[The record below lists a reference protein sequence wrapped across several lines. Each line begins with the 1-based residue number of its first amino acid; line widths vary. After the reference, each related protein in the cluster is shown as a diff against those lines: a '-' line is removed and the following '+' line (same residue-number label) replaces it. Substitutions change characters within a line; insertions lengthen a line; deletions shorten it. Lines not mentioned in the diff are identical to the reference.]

1 MTISHREPTIRIKQW
16 KIYELEMD
24 ILEFQEHTMK
34 VKIIRE
40 FFYSEESYFGM
51 YACVPIVKSEKEKV
65 QLNDFNNFSLR
76 GTTRPLKVGSE
87 YIVTF
92 DGLYP
97 NKNPKFD
104 DYYEIKQV
112 EPEKL
117 SSKDDQDRFLQAVI
131 TERQFNILKEAY
143 PNELLVDLILEDK
156 INTKKTKGIKK
167 ASLAKIKEQVQ
178 LNSEVALLI
187 AKLDTLS
194 LSTNSIS
201 RIMKH
206 FQSGQRALDA
216 INKNIYSLCDVKGY
230 GFLTVDKV
238 ALRSGINL
246 NSSKRVQACIKHV
259 LKEDSQ
265 SGHTWMSKD
274 DFFKQTEELLQVD
287 ANIISNELNAM
298 SSLEIYVDDNRI
310 ALAKIRHQELAIHN
324 NLERI
329 HSTYVPLSDLV
340 EERLNMF
347 EMGIG
352 FTLSKKQRET
362 ILKSYKNGVS
372 IINGGAGSGKT
383 AIVKAIIETSGMAEN
398 EIMTCALSGKA
409 SNVLS
414 SRGMPSATI
423 HRLLG
428 YNGEEFKYSQ
438 ENPLPY
444 ELIIVDES
452 SMVDIS
458 IFLSLLQAIKTGS
471 RLVIVGDSF
480 QLSCVGYGDIL
491 QNLIETSKFD
501 SFELKQ
507 IFRQGA
513 NSGVLELATKIRNEE
528 YSIPYN
534 STGKQSFGSNGE
546 QAVITYSSEEKESIM
561 YDALKIIGNMKET
574 LDDENELL
582 DFQVLVP
589 NRESG
594 RLSAKN
600 MNIAIQEILNDMSK
614 PHISRGGY
622 DYREGDK
629 VIANGNVYE
638 EILHESVESYYESVK
653 KKEMEEIFSMELDED
668 SEVIEPVYKRED
680 VFNGTLGIIKHVDVD
695 EKLVFVQFENIG
707 GLVVYKSVDLDKIS
721 LAYAITIHRSQ
732 GSQYSRVLICLDF
745 SSYMLLTMNL
755 VYTAITRSSD
765 KCVLL
770 AENNALSMALTKK
783 SNTRR
788 TFLKELLSEVK

>member
-1 MTISHREPTIRIKQW
+1 
-16 KIYELEMD
+16 MD
-24 ILEFQEHTMK
+24 ILDFQEHKMK
-34 VKIIRE
+34 VKIVRE
-40 FFYSEESYFGM
+40 FFYSEENHFGM
-51 YACVPIVKSEKEKV
+51 YACVPTVKSEREKV

-76 GTTRPLKVGSE
+76 GSTRPLKVGNE
-87 YIVTF
+87 YVVTF
-92 DGLYP
+92 DGLHP
-97 NKNPKFD
+97 NKNPSFD

-117 SSKDDQDRFLQAVI
+117 DNKDDQDRFLQAII

-143 PNELLVDLILEDK
+143 PDVLLVDFILEDK
-156 INTKKTKGIKK
+156 IDVKKTKGIKK

-187 AKLDTLS
+187 AKLDDLS
-194 LSTNSIS
+194 LSTNSIN

-206 FQSGQRALDA
+206 FKSGQQALDA

-230 GFLTVDKV
+230 GFLTVDKT
-238 ALRSGINL
+238 ALKSGIKI
-246 NSSKRVQACIKHV
+246 NSPMRIQACIKHV
-259 LKEDSQ
+259 LNEDSQ

-274 DFFKQTEELLQVD
+274 DFFKKTEELLQVD
-287 ANIISNELNAM
+287 MSIVNDELNQM
-298 SSLEIYVDDNRI
+298 SSIDVYIDHNRI
-310 ALAKIRHQELAIHN
+310 ALAKIRRQEIGIHS

-329 HSTYVPLSDLV
+329 HSTYVSLSNLV
-340 EERLNMF
+340 EERLSFF
-347 EMGIG
+347 ELNAG
-352 FTLSKKQRET
+352 FVLSNEQREAV
-362 ILKSYKNGVS
+362 LESYKNGISVVNGS
-372 IINGGAGSGKT
+372 AGGGKSTII
-383 AIVKAIIETSGMAEN
+383 KAIIETSGMAEN

-414 SRGMPSATI
+414 SKGMPSGTI
-423 HRLLG
+423 HRVLKF
-428 YNGEEFKYSQ
+428 NGEEFKYSQ
-438 ENPLPY
+438 VNPLPY

-452 SMVDIS
+452 SMVDVS
-458 IFLSLLQAIKTGS
+458 IFLSLLQAIKSGS

-491 QNLIETSKFD
+491 QNLIETPQFD

-507 IFRQGA
+507 IFRQGS

-528 YSIPYN
+528 YSVPYN
-534 STGKQSFGSNGE
+534 ASGKQSFGSKGE

-561 YDALKIIGNMKET
+561 SDALKIINNMKDI
-574 LDDENELL
+574 LANENELL

-638 EILHESVESYYESVK
+638 EILYESVESYYENAK
-653 KKEMEEIFSMELDED
+653 KKEIEEVFLIEPDED
-668 SEVIEPVYKRED
+668 SETIEPAYKRED

-695 EKLVFVQFENIG
+695 EKLVFVQFENVG

-770 AENNALSMALTKK
+770 AENNALNMALSKK

-788 TFLKELLSEVK
+788 TFLKELLS

>member
-1 MTISHREPTIRIKQW
+1 
-16 KIYELEMD
+16 MD
-24 ILEFQEHTMK
+24 TLEFQEHKMK
-34 VKIIRE
+34 VKIVRE
-40 FFYSEESYFGM
+40 FFYSEENYFGM
-51 YACVPIVKSEKEKV
+51 YACVPTVKSEKEKV
-65 QLNDFNNFSLR
+65 KLNDFNNFSLR
-76 GTTRPLKVGSE
+76 GSTRPLKVGNE
-87 YIVTF
+87 YVITF
-92 DGLYP
+92 DGLHP
-97 NKNPKFD
+97 NKNPSFD

-117 SSKDDQDRFLQAVI
+117 DNKDDQDRFLQAVI

-143 PNELLVDLILEDK
+143 PDVLLVDFILEDK
-156 INTKKTKGIKK
+156 IDVRKTKGIKES
-167 ASLAKIKEQVQ
+167 SLAKIKEQVQ

-187 AKLDTLS
+187 AKLDDLS
-194 LSTNSIS
+194 LSTNSIN

-206 FQSGQRALDA
+206 FKTGQRALDA
-216 INKNIYSLCDVKGY
+216 INKNIYSLCAVQGY

-238 ALRSGINL
+238 ALRSGVSL
-246 NSSKRVQACIKHV
+246 NSPMRIQACIKHV
-259 LKEDSQ
+259 LNEDSQ
-265 SGHTWMSKD
+265 TGHTWMPKD
-274 DFFKQTEELLQVD
+274 DFFKKTEELLQVD
-287 ANIISNELNAM
+287 MSIVNDELNKM
-298 SSLEIYVDDNRI
+298 SSIDVYIDHNRI
-310 ALAKIRHQELAIHN
+310 ALAKIRKQEIEIHN

-340 EERLNMF
+340 EERLNSF
-347 EMGIG
+347 ELNAG
-352 FTLSKKQRET
+352 FTLSKEQRET
-362 ILKSYKNGVS
+362 VLESYKNGVS
-372 IINGGAGSGKT
+372 IVNGGAGSGKT
-383 AIVKAIIETSGMAEN
+383 SIVKAIIETSALSED

-409 SNVLS
+409 SNVLLS
-414 SRGMPSATI
+414 KEMPSSTI
-423 HRLLG
+423 HRMLG
-428 YNGEEFKYSQ
+428 YNGESFAYDSET
-438 ENPLPY
+438 PLPY

-458 IFLSLLQAIKTGS
+458 MFLKLLQAIKSGS

-491 QNLIETSKFD
+491 QNLIETPQFD

-507 IFRQGA
+507 IFRQGS

-534 STGKQSFGSNGE
+534 ASGKQSFGSNGE
-546 QAVITYSSEEKESIM
+546 QAVITYSSEEKDSIM
-561 YDALKIIGNMKET
+561 SDALRIISNMKNT
-574 LDDENELL
+574 LADEKELL

-600 MNIAIQEILNDMSK
+600 MNIVIQEILNDVSK

-638 EILHESVESYYESVK
+638 EILHESVESYHENMK
-653 KKEMEEIFSMELDED
+653 KKEVEEVFSGLSESDEGFETD
-668 SEVIEPVYKRED
+668 APAYKRED
-680 VFNGTLGIIKHVDVD
+680 VFNGTLGIIKHVDVN
-695 EKLVFVQFENIG
+695 EKLVFVQFENVD

-770 AENNALSMALTKK
+770 AENNALNMALSKK

-788 TFLKELLSEVK
+788 TFLKEFLSEVK